1 MIPSRLA
8 SFLPWESPQK
18 PGLSSLPRGGWVP
31 TLFRGRATKVT
42 EGEGQRRRCSC
53 HWLTPHMGTTA
64 KTRIPALHPGL
75 PWQCQGPE
83 HWAVLHCL
91 GRAVSAK
98 LRWEWSERG
107 LSQLSHRRYQCCR
120 QWLTPHVLMPA
131 LWPRI
136 FARCL
141 SSPSG
146 TFLLPMH
153 IPLRVFDQLQLLSVD
168 QIPCLCGCSL

>member
-1 MIPSRLA
+1 MGEPTEARP
-8 SFLPWESPQK
+8 FLPPTWWLGAHTVQGQGYK
-18 PGLSSLPRGGWVP
+18 GYRGG
-31 TLFRGRATKVT
+31 GT
-42 EGEGQRRRCSC
+42 EKEMFLPLAHS
-53 HWLTPHMGTTA
+53 PHGTTA

-146 TFLLPMH
+146 TFLLPMDV
-153 IPLRVFDQLQLLSVD
+153 PLRVFDQFQLLSVD